1 MNDDTVAASE
11 VMPLMIR
18 MSAID
23 VINQMLSR
31 SYEDEGSSAEF
42 REQVRGVLALVDEV
56 ERRCKSE

>member
-11 VMPLMIR
+11 VIPLMIR

-23 VINQMLSR
+23 VIDQLLQD
-31 SYEDEGSSAEF
+31 SYSIDDGAVMFRQKVEGVIAM
-42 REQVRGVLALVDEV
+42 VHEV

>member
-23 VINQMLSR
+23 VINQMLSH

-42 REQVRGVLALVDEV
+42 REQVRGVLALVDKV